1 MLLIEQFDDKTPTP
15 GRFVKCP
22 ACRTGRL
29 FDRPKSIPVK
39 AMPANKAAVN
49 SGAKIY
55 IKCPKCARLIGVS
68 FTN

>member
-1 MLLIEQFDDKTPTP
+1 MLLIEQFDAKTLAP

-29 FDRPKSIPVK
+29 FDRPSSVPVM
-39 AMPANKAAVN
+39 AMPANQSRVT